1 MLGLYLYD
9 TLWLCIDSSGINI
22 NPLRYWTLSLS
33 LTDLGLIMGLRLIIQ
48 ATIITPSCENF
59 HVHVLGKQIYV
70 S

>member
-1 MLGLYLYD
+1 MPGIFLYD
-9 TLWLCIDSSGINI
+9 ILWSCIDSSGINI

-33 LTDLGLIMGLRLIIQ
+33 LIDLGLIMGLRLIIQ
-48 ATIITPSCENF
+48 ATTITPSCENL

>member
-22 NPLRYWTLSLS
+22 NPLRYWTFSLS
-33 LTDLGLIMGLRLIIQ
+33 LIDLGLIMGSQ
-48 ATIITPSCENF
+48 VDNSSNNHNPSCENL
-59 HVHVLGKQIYV
+59 HVHVLGKQIYI